1 MAKGSA
7 EDCLKKQSDANGSEP
22 LKGSPPNGSKKIQH
36 IYERLKTTTLNF
48 LSPESIITAL
58 IKRHFE
64 LLQNLN

>member
-1 MAKGSA
+1 MAKGSV

-36 IYERLKTTTLNF
+36 KYERLQNYYSKFPVTKGR
-48 LSPESIITAL
+48 ITDL

-64 LLQNLN
+64 LL